1 MSNAP
6 TTASPAMALVIDD
19 EVDLCRLM
27 QITLTKMGI
36 KTTVAYDLATAYQYL
51 EQQNPDQPTYAFCL
65 TDMRLPDGSGLD
77 LVKYIASKHPHI
89 PVAVITAHGSMDLAI
104 QSLKLGAFDF
114 VNKPLELPRL
124 RQLVENALKVAK
136 ESSIEHANVPQKSP
150 AQQLLDEK
158 LIGDSNPMQKLKS
171 TIIKLARSQAPVF
184 LWGASGT
191 GKEVVAKSIHEL
203 SPRRDGSFVPVNCG
217 AIPSELMESEFFGHK
232 KGSFTGATTDKQ
244 GLFQQANGGTLFFD
258 EVADLPLAMQVKLL
272 RAIQEKTVRAIGDT
286 KEVPV
291 DIRILSATHK
301 DLKKLVQSGQF
312 REDLFYR
319 INVIELSLPSLNQ
332 RSEDIPQLTAHFLN
346 LITEDWQLEDTPI
359 VSEAAQNYLNGH
371 GFSGNVRELRNM
383 LERAVT
389 LADDALIE
397 LEHVQQNNSPET
409 ERQVIE
415 QASPSPA
422 THPQA
427 TNTHT
432 IESANLSQG
441 SHRQDDFEPTGQSTS
456 LYLDPSSNAS
466 QSNHVNQSVSQQP
479 VDAQSISH
487 PVNNQPINNQTINN
501 QPNPPVHNN
510 QLNHT
515 AVHEAG
521 ADRVAKTGKPYQTT
535 GLQYTAN
542 VHSGNVRTLN
552 RFGNSPSSNNTIN
565 QTPQTQPPINTPLSG
580 DGRPSTEATAE
591 AIATAQ
597 IKQSVQSQTGQSNLQ
612 SNLQAH
618 HHTVASSLPVD
629 AMPDLAVLISDA
641 YLDTSTGLP
650 KVGLEAYLQAVEKA
664 FLKQALK
671 QTGWNKTKAAKLL
684 DMTLRS
690 IRYRMEKL
698 QVTEE

>member
-36 KTTVAYDLATAYQYL
+36 QTTVAYDLTTAYQYL
-51 EQQNPDQPTYAFCL
+51 EQQNPEQPSYAFCL

-77 LVKYIASKHPHI
+77 LVKYIANKYPNI

-136 ESSIEHANVPQKSP
+136 ENSIEDANVPQKSP
-150 AQQLLDEK
+150 AQQLLDKK
-158 LIGDSNPMQKLKS
+158 LIGDSSLMQKLKS

-319 INVIELSLPSLNQ
+319 INVIELPLPSLNQ
-332 RSEDIPQLTAHFLN
+332 RSDDIPQLTAHFLK
-346 LITEDWQLEDTPI
+346 LITEDWQLKVAPI
-359 VSEAAQNYLNGH
+359 VSDAAQHYLNTH
-371 GFSGNVRELRNM
+371 SFSGNVRELRNM

-397 LEHVQQNNSPET
+397 LEHVQQNNTQSEKPT
-409 ERQVIE
+409 DS
-415 QASPSPA
+415 QAIHPQTA
-422 THPQA
+422 NPQA
-427 TNTHT
+427 TLPQTVNSQTSNPQT
-432 IESANLSQG
+432 IESTTTQ
-441 SHRQDDFEPTGQSTS
+441 PTPT
-456 LYLDPSSNAS
+456 YPDSSNPN
-466 QSNHVNQSVSQQP
+466 QNHQFANNQ
-479 VDAQSISH
+479 
-487 PVNNQPINNQTINN
+487 PVNNQPINNQMS
-501 QPNPPVHNN
+501 
-510 QLNHT
+510 HT
-515 AVHEAG
+515 AAVHKETDNLA
-521 ADRVAKTGKPYQTT
+521 VAKTGNPYQTT

-542 VHSGNVRTLN
+542 VQSGNVLNTLN
-552 RFGNSPSSNNTIN
+552 RFTSHTSPSVKTPK
-565 QTPQTQPPINTPLSG
+565 QTN
-580 DGRPSTEATAE
+580 
-591 AIATAQ
+591 
-597 IKQSVQSQTGQSNLQ
+597 QTGQTNSTTNPTQPQPIHDAPLQTLQTPETVNAAQMVQPPHNSSNIIP
-612 SNLQAH
+612 N
-618 HHTVASSLPVD
+618 SSPNTPPNQYLYNPAECTLPVE
-629 AMPDLAVLISDA
+629 AMPDLAVLISNE
-641 YLDTSTGLP
+641 YLDATTGLP
-650 KVGLEAYLQAVEKA
+650 KTGLEDYLQAVEKA